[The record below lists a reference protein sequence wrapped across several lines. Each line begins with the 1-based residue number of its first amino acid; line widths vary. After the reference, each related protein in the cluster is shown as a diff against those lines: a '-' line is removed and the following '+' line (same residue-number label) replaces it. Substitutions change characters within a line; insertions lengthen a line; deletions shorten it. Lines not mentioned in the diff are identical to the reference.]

1 MTVTTT
7 LTDTGEA
14 MLAYFLKGDQATK
27 GYVTH
32 MAIGT
37 GAAGGETATALTTEL
52 SRKSTTGTV
61 STGAGVN
68 ANKVTFETTW
78 NTDEGNGTITEAG
91 LFTASPGG
99 NMFAIVSISPGITKT
114 SDYAMKLTCEVAFE

>member
-1 MTVTTT
+1 MAITTT

-14 MLAYFLKGDQATK
+14 MLAYLLKGDTSTK

-52 SRKSTTGTV
+52 SRKTTTGTV
-61 STGAGVN
+61 STGAGAN
-68 ANKVTFETTW
+68 ANKVVFETTW
-78 NTDEGNGTITEAG
+78 NTDEGNGTIAEAG
-91 LFTASPGG
+91 LFTAASAG
-99 NMFAIVSISPGITKT
+99 NMFAIASISPSISKT
-114 SDYAMKLTCEVAFE
+114 SDYSLKLTWEAAFE